1 MRRNRTKFAK
11 SQPLL
16 LQLQRSGTRIQN
28 RSKSKFMQITENTF
42 PWKIPDGDGR
52 PRAFKIQPDFR
63 LLSLSVTFSSC
74 WDLKD
79 GLPLVALDVSG
90 ERQLEIVIAI
100 RDDCARRAKR
110 SEDPGVPFASASES
124 KGARQ
129 ETEGVLN
136 LYRAYLG
143 GRSRLCLV

>member
-1 MRRNRTKFAK
+1 MRRNRAKFAK
-11 SQPLL
+11 RQPLL
-16 LQLQRSGTRIQN
+16 LQLQRSGPKIQN
-28 RSKSKFMQITENTF
+28 RSKSKFMQIIENTF
-42 PWKIPDGDGR
+42 PRKIPDEDGR
-52 PRAFKIQPDFR
+52 PRAFEIQPDFR
-63 LLSLSVTFSSC
+63 LLFSSC

-90 ERQLEIVIAI
+90 ERQLKIVIAT
-100 RDDCARRAKR
+100 RDDRARRAKQ
-110 SEDPGVPFASASES
+110 SEDPGVPFASASGW